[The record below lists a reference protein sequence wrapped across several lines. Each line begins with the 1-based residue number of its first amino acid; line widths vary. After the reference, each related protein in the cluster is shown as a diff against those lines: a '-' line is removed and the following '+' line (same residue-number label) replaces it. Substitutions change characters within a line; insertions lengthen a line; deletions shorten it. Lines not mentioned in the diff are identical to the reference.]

1 MSRIVYFIVAK
12 ETWYTGSKTERI
24 LEVVHQARKLIGW
37 FLKKL
42 DYWLFSL
49 VDQWGKRIKQ
59 EGKENI
65 GASDYDVIGLQS
77 GWMAIGLLSDKV

>member
-1 MSRIVYFIVAK
+1 MSIPRIVFFIVAK

-42 DYWLFSL
+42 DLFSL
-49 VDQWGKRIKQ
+49 DGQWEKRNQAKGKKS
-59 EGKENI
+59 I
-65 GASDYDVIGLQS
+65 GASDYDVLIG
-77 GWMAIGLLSDKV
+77 

>member
-1 MSRIVYFIVAK
+1 MSFPRIVYFIVAK

-42 DYWLFSL
+42 DFFSL
-49 VDQWGKRIKQ
+49 DDQWEKRNQAKGKKS
-59 EGKENI
+59 I
-65 GASDYDVIGLQS
+65 GASDYDVLIG
-77 GWMAIGLLSDKV
+77 